1 MTYTLIHYPKC
12 SNSRRGLSLLQE
24 NGVEPTIRLYMNA
37 SEQLS
42 EGELREIAA
51 QMGEGPRSFWR
62 EKNAKDAGLSSDA
75 TDDEIF
81 AEMARNPAI
90 IQRPIGINK
99 GKAIMGRPQENL
111 LKIV

>member
-1 MTYTLIHYPKC
+1 MSYTLIHYPKC
-12 SNSRRGLSLLQE
+12 SNSRRGLALLQE
-24 NGVEPTIRLYMNA
+24 NGIEPTIRLYMTKTA
-37 SEQLS
+37 QLS
-42 EGELREIAA
+42 EEELRQIAA

-62 EKNAKDAGLSSDA
+62 EKNAKEAGLSSDA
-75 TDDEIF
+75 TDAEIF

-99 GKAIMGRPQENL
+99 GKATLGRPQENL